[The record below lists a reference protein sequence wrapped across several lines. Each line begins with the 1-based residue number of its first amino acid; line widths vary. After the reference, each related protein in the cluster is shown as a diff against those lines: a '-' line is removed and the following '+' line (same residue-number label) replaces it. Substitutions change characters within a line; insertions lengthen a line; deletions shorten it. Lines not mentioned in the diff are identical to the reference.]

1 MRFMMINLLL
11 VCLLLFGIAY
21 LAFGSVETDPNPEPN
36 AHASI
41 HCINELKSYSTACSL
56 PRREIQET
64 SLKSAF

>member
-21 LAFGSVETDPNPEPN
+21 LAFGDVETLPNPIPTSR
-36 AHASI
+36 AYI